1 MTSQAAL
8 ANTSSKT
15 VTLGG
20 TTYNIQALGDDNYTV
35 LLAGVP
41 VGRIVYSFGAA
52 NGVVEGGSVSED
64 DLCAIAEAWFAALD
78 S

>member
-8 ANTSSKT
+8 ANTSNKT
-15 VTLGG
+15 VTFGG

-41 VGRIVYSFGAA
+41 VGRVVYSFGAA
-52 NGVVEGGSVSED
+52 NGVAEGGSVSED
-64 DLCAIAEAWFAALD
+64 DLCVIAEAWFAALD